1 VGDPPADHDGS
12 VPARVEAVM
21 GWGGRHRR
29 DLPWRR
35 TRDPWAVLVAEVMLQ
50 QTQVARVEPRWSPWM
65 SRWPTPTAQAAASQA
80 EVVRAWQGLG
90 YPRRA
95 RNLLLA
101 AQRIVEGHHGSVPEE
116 ETALLALPGVGPY
129 TARAVRVFAFELD
142 EGVLDT
148 NVGRVLARWHGA
160 RLRPADARRVADAQV
175 PPGAGW
181 AWNQTLLDLAATVC
195 TKRAPSCE
203 ACPVPEWCAWA
214 GSGLAP
220 PDPAEGSAAVSRRQG
235 RFEGSLRQARGRAL
249 RLLADGPLR
258 AAEVR
263 AGDELAAALTSL
275 ADDGLVVLAAEVWR
289 LGGDGS
295 GEP

>member
-1 VGDPPADHDGS
+1 
-12 VPARVEAVM
+12 
-21 GWGGRHRR
+21 
-29 DLPWRR
+29 
-35 TRDPWAVLVAEVMLQ
+35 VLVAEVMLQ